1 MTTVSASILSAD
13 FLKLKDEVLALQNAS
28 VDKIHIDVMDG
39 VFVPN
44 LTIGPMVIKAMRKIS
59 PLFFDVHLMIKDP
72 EKSLNDY
79 IEAGADSITVHAE
92 SVLHLDR
99 IINFI
104 KSYDVKV
111 GVALNPATHEDMLKY
126 VLKELDLVLVM
137 SVNPGFCGQTFLESS
152 LNKIAAIKNMI
163 KQCQNHNC
171 LISVD
176 GGINEQTG
184 ALAIKAGA
192 DCLVSGSY
200 IFNFED
206 YSIPIKLLKSLS

>member
-1 MTTVSASILSAD
+1 MTIVAASILSAD
-13 FLKLKDEVLALQNAS
+13 FLKLKEEVLALQNAGA
-28 VDKIHIDVMDG
+28 DRIHIDVMDG
-39 VFVPN
+39 AFVPN
-44 LTIGPMVIKAMRKIS
+44 LTIGPPVIKAIRKIS
-59 PLFFDVHLMIKDP
+59 PIFFDVHLMIKNP
-72 EKSLNDY
+72 EKSLSDY

-99 IINFI
+99 AINFI
-104 KSYDVKV
+104 KSNDIKV
-111 GVALNPATHEDMLKY
+111 GVALNPATHEHALKY
-126 VLKELDLVLVM
+126 VLKELDVVLVM

-152 LNKIAAIKNMI
+152 LNKIVAIKEMI
-163 KQCQNHNC
+163 KQDHNHNC

-200 IFNFED
+200 IFNFDD
-206 YSIPIKLLKSLS
+206 YSTPIKILKSLS